1 MKISK
6 KKNKAVRATKVRI
19 EAVSDKYVKDN
30 LRVYGSN
37 NVSRGIKIAVD
48 AIEDLKD
55 VITGEDDVSK
65 VVRAV
70 LRRTE

>member
-1 MKISK
+1 MKILK

-30 LRVYGSN
+30 LRIYGSG
-37 NVSRGIKIAVD
+37 NVSRGIKVAVD
-48 AIEDLKD
+48 SIEYLKN
-55 VITGEDDVSK
+55 VITGEDEVSK